1 MECNQQ
7 QTMVAATKTLYENFL
22 EEKCESDLLI
32 PDYYPAAEKI
42 IQCSAVPTITRKE
55 VEGDRLSLEG
65 NCRFSIIYQG
75 EEDGGIKAL
84 SETVPFSES
93 FPLKEMGEQPWTQTI
108 VRVSGTSCRLL
119 NPRKISAR
127 ANVSIALKVKA
138 QRMIDTIEEIDCS
151 EAEALFEPATVYT
164 VLEHVADTTKVQGE
178 IEVHADIQD
187 ILKTE
192 GSICVKDVKLLPGKA
207 IVKGVADLYV
217 LFTPESDPSKV
228 ESTST
233 AIPFSQILELQQ
245 QDDRGM
251 MEASSVIQS
260 LRTDVEADDSGKN
273 RLISITASLLTEGE
287 LYENRDHLLLA
298 DVYSN
303 RYPLETQA
311 GQLSVE
317 EMTEQNE
324 LSETLSH
331 QLQLDTADVEVIQ
344 ALGTPVIQKITGQD
358 KTLSVEG
365 ILDVSMFIR
374 EGDHY
379 RSIDKGLP
387 FTLKKELKQLHG
399 HMRCEVRPCV
409 LGMSWSMGGEQ
420 VELKTEM
427 SCSMMIFSR
436 KTFDVI
442 SEVEVD
448 VEHPLEQERFAP
460 LVVYYGEKGERLWDI
475 ARKYATSVAAIK
487 SINDLN
493 RDVLE
498 NKQLLLISRS

>member
-7 QTMVAATKTLYENFL
+7 QTTVAATKTLYENFL

-42 IQCSAVPTITRKE
+42 IQCSAVPTVTRKE
-55 VEGDRLSLEG
+55 VEGDRLNLEG
-65 NCRFSIIYQG
+65 NCRFSVIYQG
-75 EEDGGIKAL
+75 EDDGGIKAL

-93 FPLKEMGEQPWTQTI
+93 FPLKEAGEQPWTQTI
-108 VRVSGTSCRLL
+108 VRVAGTSCRLL

-127 ANVSIALKVKA
+127 ATVSVALKVKA
-138 QRMIDTIEEIDCS
+138 QRRMDTIEEIDCN
-151 EAEALFEPATVYT
+151 EAEALFMPATVYT

-178 IEVHADIQD
+178 IEVHTDIQD

-192 GSICVKDVKLLPGKA
+192 GSICIKDVKVLPGKA

-217 LFTPESDPSKV
+217 LFTPESDPGKV

-233 AIPFSQILELQQ
+233 AIPFSQVLELQQ
-245 QDDRGM
+245 QEDRGI

-303 RYPLETQA
+303 RYPLQTQTD
-311 GQLSVE
+311 QLSVE
-317 EMTEQNE
+317 DMTEQTEINE
-324 LSETLSH
+324 TVAHEI
-331 QLQLDTADVEVIQ
+331 QLDTGDVEVIQ
-344 ALGTPVIQKITGQD
+344 ALGTPVVQKITGQD
-358 KTLSVEG
+358 KTLSIEG
-365 ILDVSMFIR
+365 ILDVSIFIR

-379 RSIDKGLP
+379 RSVDKGLP
-387 FTLKKELKQLHG
+387 FTLKKEMKQLG
-399 HMRCEVRPCV
+399 GQMRCEVHPCV
-409 LGMSWSMGGEQ
+409 LGMNWSLGNEQ

-427 SCSMMIFSR
+427 ACSMMIFS
-436 KTFDVI
+436 KKNFDVI
-442 SEVEVD
+442 SRVEVD
-448 VEHPLEQERFAP
+448 VEHPLEQARYAP

-487 SINDLN
+487 SINDLS

-498 NKQLLLISRS
+498 DKRLLLIARP